1 MKRVG
6 GIKVTALGAA
16 LLGAAIGVSGCGSG
30 GGSAL
35 GTGAAV
41 HTASIS
47 GRLMAPAGTALEG
60 TTIVA
65 EQLLGGRTP
74 TVRAIAATNDAAS
87 RSAMV
92 ARVQSGA
99 ASQLP
104 GVYTTTAM
112 ADGSFL
118 FRDLPAGEYCLT
130 ARHGDLIGVLSGMR
144 VGGAHTA
151 ASGSVVRLTAGGT
164 INGKIRYAHPNE
176 TTPDN
181 SGILAFIQGTS
192 LLGYTQGSSG
202 DYSIGGVP
210 MQSDTDTFY
219 TVVAVAGGFAD
230 TEIMLH
236 EHLVAASA
244 TAPLIFLQLGVD
256 VNGRISDPTITNIDR
271 QGLGG
276 VVITAATGQS
286 ATTDENGFFQ
296 LRGLPAGSNFLTI
309 VRNSYKTI
317 RQQIGPLEG
326 GVATFLNIT
335 MQRA

>member
-6 GIKVTALGAA
+6 GIKVTALGAV

-60 TTIVA
+60 TTVVA
-65 EQLLGGRTP
+65 EQLIGGRTP
-74 TVRAIAATNDAAS
+74 TVRAIAAATDAAS
-87 RSAMV
+87 RSALV
-92 ARVQSGA
+92 ARVQAGDH
-99 ASQLP
+99 SQLP

-112 ADGSFL
+112 ANGSFL

-144 VGGAHTA
+144 VGGPHT

-164 INGKIRYAHPNE
+164 INGKVRYAHPNE

-181 SGILAFIQGTS
+181 SGILAFIKGTS

-202 DYSIGGVP
+202 DYSIGNVP
-210 MQSDTDTFY
+210 MQSDTDAFY

-276 VVITAATGQS
+276 VVIMAATGQTAS
-286 ATTDENGFFQ
+286 TDENGFFQ

-309 VRNSYKTI
+309 IRNSYKTI